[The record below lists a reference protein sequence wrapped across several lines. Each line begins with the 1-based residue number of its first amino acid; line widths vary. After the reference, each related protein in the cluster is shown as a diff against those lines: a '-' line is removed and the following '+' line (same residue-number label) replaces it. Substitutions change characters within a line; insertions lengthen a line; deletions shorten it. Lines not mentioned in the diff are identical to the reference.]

1 MAGKWWTSSINK
13 YFYGL
18 NNTRWIRP
26 RVKSNILKYFVY
38 FAGTPVELVPQEP
51 TVSCYCFASPSAT
64 NWKHWFSPQQNFI
77 PFKLNLQKDPWTRAL
92 EKYTDMLS
100 FTLKNTHTISECLE
114 SKVREEKK
122 KEREQTVSYWLSGRY
137 ATQLVQTTKRG
148 EVGES
153 EITQKIKSCLWKIW
167 STSQNTQTF
176 PTSTFLRY
184 AVISYGWPFLSP
196 SVRLLSPLHSAF
208 QAPPAPRPHQSTSQ
222 SGLVSGPQ
230 PLPPQNPLPKPTVH
244 TWQSLDNSL
253 KEQHYTTNCSLAWNF
268 DHLNPS

>member
-1 MAGKWWTSSINK
+1 M
-13 YFYGL
+13 
-18 NNTRWIRP
+18 
-26 RVKSNILKYFVY
+26 
-38 FAGTPVELVPQEP
+38 
-51 TVSCYCFASPSAT
+51 
-64 NWKHWFSPQQNFI
+64 
-77 PFKLNLQKDPWTRAL
+77 L

-100 FTLKNTHTISECLE
+100 FAFKNTHTISECLE
-114 SKVREEKK
+114 REVREGKK
-122 KEREQTVSYWLSGRY
+122 KKKKKKGKAADFLILTQRALRHAISPNYEERER
-137 ATQLVQTTKRG
+137 RR
-148 EVGES
+148 ES

-184 AVISYGWPFLSP
+184 VVISYGWPFLSP
-196 SVRLLSPLHSAF
+196 SVRLLSPLRSAF

-244 TWQSLDNSL
+244 TWQSLGNSL